1 MMKKEKA
8 IIVKNVKKKYTL
20 YNNSKE
26 RLLDV
31 ILPKKYGEEF
41 YALSGINFEANMGE
55 VVGFVG
61 INGSGKSTLSNIIAG
76 IVPETTGTI
85 ETNGQVALIAVA
97 AGLKG
102 DLTGRENIELK
113 LLMLGFNKQEIK
125 ELEEEII
132 EFSELGK
139 FIDQPVKSYSSGMK
153 SRLGFSISVTVDPD
167 ILIIDEAL
175 SVGDKAFAEKSL
187 DKMKEFK
194 AQGKTMIFVSHSI
207 GQMKRFCDKILW
219 LEFGTVKDYGAVEK
233 IMPKYEDFL
242 EKWKQFTKGE
252 REIYRKNALMNNDK
266 ENEKLLAQKIGK
278 KKKSG
283 HSRLIPI
290 SRMARLTKSNDFLY
304 PSISELHNHKPLETY
319 KNEAFYIKKTIKIE
333 GQQYYLLSTKP
344 SAVDGIVGWVRSSA
358 IQSASHIFIEEDKK
372 IFTLNGTGKA
382 YNRPWGLEKNIVY
395 DDLTNYKNEKFYVK
409 RTDRVR
415 GRLWYY
421 GSLNDVDVW
430 IFGRNLIKK

>member
-1 MMKKEKA
+1 
-8 IIVKNVKKKYTL
+8 
-20 YNNSKE
+20 
-26 RLLDV
+26 
-31 ILPKKYGEEF
+31 
-41 YALSGINFEANMGE
+41 
-55 VVGFVG
+55 
-61 INGSGKSTLSNIIAG
+61 
-76 IVPETTGTI
+76 
-85 ETNGQVALIAVA
+85 
-97 AGLKG
+97 
-102 DLTGRENIELK
+102 
-113 LLMLGFNKQEIK
+113 
-125 ELEEEII
+125 
-132 EFSELGK
+132 
-139 FIDQPVKSYSSGMK
+139 
-153 SRLGFSISVTVDPD
+153 
-167 ILIIDEAL
+167 
-175 SVGDKAFAEKSL
+175 
-187 DKMKEFK
+187 
-194 AQGKTMIFVSHSI
+194 
-207 GQMKRFCDKILW
+207 
-219 LEFGTVKDYGAVEK
+219 GAVEK

-266 ENEKLLAQKIGK
+266 EKEKLLAQKIGK

-430 IFGRNLIKK
+430 IFRRNLIKK